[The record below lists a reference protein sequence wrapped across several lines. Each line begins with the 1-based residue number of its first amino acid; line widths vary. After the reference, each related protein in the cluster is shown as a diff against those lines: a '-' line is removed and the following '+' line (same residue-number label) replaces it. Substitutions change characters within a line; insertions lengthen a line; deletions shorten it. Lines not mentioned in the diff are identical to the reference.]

1 MSDRITLR
9 QLRYFL
15 VLAEELNFR
24 RAAERLF
31 ITQPPLSRQIRQL
44 EEALGAPLLL
54 RQRSGPERGVHL
66 TTEGHWLLPRIRQLL
81 LHYEIGRASCRER
94 V

>member
-31 ITQPPLSRQIRQL
+31 ID
-44 EEALGAPLLL
+44 
-54 RQRSGPERGVHL
+54 RSGSWKKRWAPRFCCVSDPAPNGVY
-66 TTEGHWLLPRIRQLL
+66 I
-81 LHYEIGRASCRER
+81 
-94 V
+94 